1 MSATDRSPDAPAD
14 ATDRLL
20 SVYLAKYGS
29 LREELFQRFQFQS
42 QAFNFLIVVLTAL
55 IAVGAAQVE
64 EGRTDRFDALVLLI
78 PLVTGPFGYLYLA
91 HDLMIFGI
99 AGYIE
104 RDLSAEL
111 SQVLGRDI
119 SLADAR
125 FEHLSDA
132 GLLAHRVLAPS
143 RWLLFVFPT
152 IIPVLYTA
160 FFTQMWKVSPF
171 SILFTLDCVIIAVLL
186 LTMAAAAREQA
197 TWRRRHS
204 RPPATPADGGTP
216 RR

>member
-1 MSATDRSPDAPAD
+1 MPAPDRPPDIPTDT
-14 ATDRLL
+14 TDKLL

-29 LREELFQRFQFQS
+29 LREELFQRFQFQG

-55 IAVGAAQVE
+55 IAVGAAQFE
-64 EGRTDRFDALVLLI
+64 EGRGVGFEGLVLLI

-104 RDLSAEL
+104 RDLSEDV

-143 RWLLFVFPT
+143 RWLLFIFPT
-152 IIPVLYTA
+152 VIPVLYVA
-160 FFTQMWKVSPF
+160 FFTQAWTDFPLSV
-171 SILFTLDCVIIAVLL
+171 LFALDCVIVAVLL
-186 LTMAAAAREQA
+186 LTMAAAMREQA
-197 TWRRRHS
+197 AWRRRHS
-204 RPPATPADGGTP
+204 RSPASSADGGTP

>member
-1 MSATDRSPDAPAD
+1 M
-14 ATDRLL
+14 
-20 SVYLAKYGS
+20 
-29 LREELFQRFQFQS
+29 
-42 QAFNFLIVVLTAL
+42 
-55 IAVGAAQVE
+55 
-64 EGRTDRFDALVLLI
+64 LLI

-99 AGYIE
+99 AAYIQ
-104 RDLSAEL
+104 RDLSQDV

-143 RWLLFVFPT
+143 RWLLFLFPT
-152 IIPVLYTA
+152 VIPVVYAA
-160 FFTQMWKVSPF
+160 FFTEVWKDFPF
-171 SILFTLDCVIIAVLL
+171 SVLFALDCIIIAVLL

-197 TWRRRHS
+197 VWRRRHGGPRRS
-204 RPPATPADGGTP
+204 QHTDPAAALRRELGLRSVTVGPFAARPGVGLPHPASARRRRPARSSTPGSGPRPARWRSTAFARSPRRRPPSPAPG
-216 RR
+216 R